1 MNLSP
6 NIPETMIPGSY
17 TGYNYYAG
25 PNGLPANIQ
34 KVLLIGDVSTAKA
47 STTPVNKPTEIG
59 TETEAY
65 DFAGA
70 GSVLMQMYKAAKKAW
85 KYAQITMLRH
95 GAVTGSAATWSF
107 TFAGTAT
114 KAGKVSVI
122 CNGVEYAVGV
132 ATDDPDTENPDPDD
146 FKKVAVNLAEVIKN
160 TPDAPFTAVATLDDN
175 TPTGEVVL
183 TTKCKGA
190 YVSAATGGLNV
201 SVVSEAAGITVGTIT
216 ATAGVGTVDLTTALA
231 AAFPERFHIIVS
243 PVNDETNL
251 GYLKTHLEAAAA
263 PLEQRGQRAICAMV
277 SASATAAKTEALKHN
292 YERLHIAAVKTKI
305 NATVWEIAAG
315 LGAIFASNSKPN
327 VPMNGV
333 AIPGLATPAV
343 EDKWS
348 GEEQDILLYGGV
360 IPLVEE
366 DSQLCIVR
374 AVTTKSNNSG
384 SRFTKLID
392 TGVIASLDYFRD
404 SILAMHRAKYKNKVI
419 HALLPDALNEDN
431 KAIAYAL
438 EAEAILRY
446 IDDYADQFITQES
459 KNEPGRMLCQI
470 PAPVVPGLNQIYS
483 TIDLYL

>member
-47 STTPVNKPTEIG
+47 SDTPVNKPTEIG

-95 GAVTGSAATWSF
+95 GAVTGSAATWES
-107 TFAGTAT
+107 TLSGTAT
-114 KAGKVSVI
+114 AAGIVSVVI
-122 CNGVEYAVGV
+122 NGQKISVGV
-132 ATDDPDTENPDPDD
+132 VKTDTAAAVAT
-146 FKKVAVNLAEVIKN
+146 ALAAEVNN
-160 TPDAPFTAVATLDDN
+160 TPDAPVTAEAATAKV
-175 TPTGEVVL
+175 TL
-183 TTKCKGA
+183 TAKCKGA
-190 YVSAATGGLNV
+190 YVSAAAGGLNV
-201 SVVSEAAGITVGTIT
+201 SVTSEATGITAGAVS

-243 PVNDETNL
+243 PVNDSTNL

-277 SASATAAKTEALKHN
+277 SASASDAKSAATAQN

-305 NATVWEIAAG
+305 DATVWEIAAG

-348 GEEQDILLYGGV
+348 GEEQDLLLYGGV

-404 SILAMHRAKYKNKVI
+404 SILAMHRAKYKNKFI

-459 KNEPGRMLCQI
+459 PNEPGRMLCQI

>member
-47 STTPVNKPTEIG
+47 SDTPVNKPTEIG

-95 GAVTGSAATWSF
+95 GAVTGSAATWES
-107 TFAGTAT
+107 TLSGTAT
-114 KAGKVSVI
+114 AAGIVSVVI
-122 CNGVEYAVGV
+122 NGQKISVGV
-132 ATDDPDTENPDPDD
+132 AKTDTAAA
-146 FKKVAVNLAEVIKN
+146 VATALAAEVNN
-160 TPDAPFTAVATLDDN
+160 TPDAPVTAEAATAKV
-175 TPTGEVVL
+175 TL
-183 TTKCKGA
+183 TAKCKGA
-190 YVSAATGGLNV
+190 YVSAAAGGLNV
-201 SVVSEAAGITVGTIT
+201 SVTSEAAGITAGAVS

-243 PVNDETNL
+243 PVNDSTNL

-277 SASATAAKTEALKHN
+277 SASPSDAKSAATAQN

-305 NATVWEIAAG
+305 DATVWEIAAG

-348 GEEQDILLYGGV
+348 GEEQDLLLYGGV

-459 KNEPGRMLCQI
+459 PNEPGRMLCQI

>member
-47 STTPVNKPTEIG
+47 SDTPVNKPTEIG

-95 GAVTGSAATWSF
+95 GAVTGSAATWES
-107 TFAGTAT
+107 TLSGTAT
-114 KAGKVSVI
+114 AAGIVSVVI
-122 CNGVEYAVGV
+122 NGQKISVGV
-132 ATDDPDTENPDPDD
+132 AKTDT
-146 FKKVAVNLAEVIKN
+146 AAAIATALAAEVNN
-160 TPDAPFTAVATLDDN
+160 TPDAPVTAEAATAKV
-175 TPTGEVVL
+175 TL
-183 TTKCKGA
+183 TAKCKGT
-190 YVSAATGGLNV
+190 YVSAAAGGLNV
-201 SVVSEAAGITVGTIT
+201 SVTSEASGITAGAVS
-216 ATAGVGTVDLTTALA
+216 ATAGDGTVDLTTALA

-243 PVNDETNL
+243 PVNDSTNL

-277 SASATAAKTEALKHN
+277 SASASDAKSAATAQN

-305 NATVWEIAAG
+305 DATVWEIAAG

-348 GEEQDILLYGGV
+348 GEEQDLLLYGGV

-459 KNEPGRMLCQI
+459 PNEPGRMLCQI

>member
-47 STTPVNKPTEIG
+47 SDTPVNKPTEIG

-95 GAVTGSAATWSF
+95 GAVTGSAATWES
-107 TFAGTAT
+107 TLSGTAT
-114 KAGKVSVI
+114 AAGIVSVVI
-122 CNGVEYAVGV
+122 NGQKISVGV
-132 ATDDPDTENPDPDD
+132 AKTDTAAA
-146 FKKVAVNLAEVIKN
+146 VATALAAEVNN
-160 TPDAPFTAVATLDDN
+160 TPDAPVTAEAATAKV
-175 TPTGEVVL
+175 TL
-183 TTKCKGA
+183 TAKCNGA
-190 YVSAATGGLNV
+190 YVSAAAGGLNV
-201 SVVSEAAGITVGTIT
+201 SVTSEAAGITAGAVS

-243 PVNDETNL
+243 PVNDSTNL

-277 SASATAAKTEALKHN
+277 SASASDAKSAATAQN

-305 NATVWEIAAG
+305 DATVWEIAAG

-348 GEEQDILLYGGV
+348 GEEQDLLLYGGV

-459 KNEPGRMLCQI
+459 PNEPGRMLCQI